1 MAPITNAQLAER
13 ITAAAHLHT
22 VELQAVEDRLGGRID
37 HLADTVV
44 RQNGSIGILN
54 TEVEELKEAKV
65 GTDAVAKTLKE
76 SEARSWTHWQ
86 IILAAGAAVAGSLA
100 GAGGLL
106 ELITRLG

>member
-1 MAPITNAQLAER
+1 MTITNAQLAER
-13 ITAAAHLHT
+13 IEGAARLHT

-37 HLADTVV
+37 HLAETVV
-44 RQNGSIGILN
+44 KQNGSIGRLQVHMGVL
-54 TEVEELKEAKV
+54 EEAKV

-86 IILAAGAAVAGSLA
+86 IILGAVAVVAGSLA

-106 ELITRLG
+106 ELVTHLG